1 MGKNDEKVDLALLN
15 NAFEAFNKATEKI
28 QESYDKLQEE
38 ANRLRLEIEEKNK
51 KLSSV
56 SNLLETVLMNSNSGI
71 IAVDENGKVLI
82 KNKAFKELE
91 HKTGNDFFEKTLV
104 SFESPGIFE
113 IEYQGNYFRLS
124 IGRLDEDKIT
134 GFVYI
139 IDDITEIKK
148 FELEKHRN
156 EKLSLLGE
164 MAANIAHQIRNP
176 LGGIE
181 LFASLLSRE
190 LQQNENQHKLAD
202 SIIKAVRTINSTIS
216 NILNFTREMKVEI
229 KKHYLTEIVDDVI
242 LYLRHLI
249 MEKNIVFKNLIC
261 EEDIIYCDK
270 ELFKQ
275 VIMNL
280 IHNSI
285 EAVPQG
291 GKIVIVSE
299 SNNRE
304 VIIVI
309 EDNGCGIGEE
319 MLQNLFIPFQTSK
332 AKGTGL
338 GLSIV
343 YKIIRAHNGNIIPES
358 DGKTYT
364 RFTVKIPN
372 C

>member
-1 MGKNDEKVDLALLN
+1 MEKKNEKVDIALLN

-28 QESYDKLQEE
+28 QKSYDKLQEE
-38 ANRLRLEIEEKNK
+38 ANKLRLEIEEKNK

-56 SNLLETVLMNSNSGI
+56 SNLLETVLMNTNSGI
-71 IAVDENGKVLI
+71 VAVDENGKVLI

-91 HKTGNDFFEKTLV
+91 QKSGNDFFEKKLV

-113 IEYQGNYFRLS
+113 IEYQENYFRLS
-124 IGRLDEDKIT
+124 IGRLNEDRIT

-139 IDDITEIKK
+139 IDDITDIKNYEI
-148 FELEKHRN
+148 EKHRN

-181 LFASLLSRE
+181 LFASLLTRE

-216 NILNFTREMKVEI
+216 NILNFTRETKVEI
-229 KKHYLTEIVDDVI
+229 KKHYLTEIIDDVI

-249 MEKNIVFKNLIC
+249 IEKEIVFKNLIR

-285 EAVPQG
+285 EAVPKG
-291 GKIVIVSE
+291 GSIVIASE
-299 SNNRE
+299 NNESE
-304 VIIVI
+304 VLFII
-309 EDNGCGIGEE
+309 EDNGCGISEE
-319 MLQNLFIPFQTSK
+319 MLNNLFIPFQTSK

-343 YKIIRAHNGNIIPES
+343 YKIIKAHKGNIVPES

-364 RFTVKIPN
+364 RFTVKIPH